1 MRDHDDQTSE
11 GLNQIIMKESNND
24 LNQEKNDTKT

>member
-1 MRDHDDQTSE
+1 MRDHDDQTSK
-11 GLNQIIMKESNND
+11 GLNQIMKESNND